1 MTDTKYQGSLG
12 NTHGTDGA
20 AGPTIDQRL
29 AELGGEGTDMSIEP
43 REIHSQEVFSGP
55 IFTVLDKLIELPQ
68 TDGSTD
74 RIRRQLIH
82 HDPCVVIL
90 VHDLAVDT
98 YLLTREYRVGAGGYV
113 HGLPAGFINRG
124 ETPVQAALRELHEET
139 GLVPGSEK
147 SHGSAEG
154 GRLDLD
160 QDSGFFDKGPGVYSS
175 LGMSD
180 EFGHTLVLHLRK
192 WHKEGRRFDPGEH
205 IQSTWV
211 TWEELVA
218 ARIRD
223 SKAVVAI
230 QHEAIR
236 RLQEGKSRASRI

>member
-12 NTHGTDGA
+12 NTHGTDSA

-55 IFTVLDKLIELPQ
+55 IFSVLDKLIELPQ

-98 YLLTREYRVGAGGYV
+98 YLLTREYRVGAGGTSTV
-113 HGLPAGFINRG
+113 CPPASSTG
-124 ETPVQAALRELHEET
+124 ERHRSRPPCASCMRRPVWCRAVRSLTALRRVVGWT
-139 GLVPGSEK
+139 STRTQASSTRVRGS
-147 SHGSAEG
+147 
-154 GRLDLD
+154 
-160 QDSGFFDKGPGVYSS
+160 
-175 LGMSD
+175 
-180 EFGHTLVLHLRK
+180 TL
-192 WHKEGRRFDPGEH
+192 P
-205 IQSTWV
+205 
-211 TWEELVA
+211 WE
-218 ARIRD
+218 
-223 SKAVVAI
+223 
-230 QHEAIR
+230 
-236 RLQEGKSRASRI
+236 